1 MPRQSAIPVLV
12 TRPEPQASRF
22 AAELTAHFGA
32 AVRPILSP
40 LMEAAFLAPSLPE
53 GPFDTLILTSETGAE
68 AAARL
73 RDAGAVLPLRTFCVG
88 DRTAEV
94 AQALGFEAQSAQGDV
109 GALAALILARP
120 DAGPLLYLH
129 AEDRAGDLTATLAAA
144 GRQVWSRAVYAQ
156 RERPLSAIA
165 ETLLSRRGRVLV
177 PLFSPRSTRLFVA
190 ALPPKVRADL
200 RCIAISAAAAAPLLP
215 ALAADA
221 VIAARP
227 DGPAMLAA
235 ISCVISSPLP

>member
-22 AAELTAHFGA
+22 AADLTARFGPV
-32 AVRPILSP
+32 VRPVVSP
-40 LMEAAFLAPSLPE
+40 LMEVAFLAPSLPE
-53 GPFDTLILTSETGAE
+53 GPFDALILTSETGAE

-73 RDAGAVLPLRTFCVG
+73 RDAGAALPRTALCVG

-94 AQALGFEAQSAQGDV
+94 AQGLGFEAQSAQGDV
-109 GALAALILARP
+109 SALAALVLARP
-120 DAGPLLYLH
+120 DTGPLLYLH

-165 ETLLSRRGRVLV
+165 ETLFARKGRVLV
-177 PLFSPRSTRLFVA
+177 PLFSPRTTRLFVA
-190 ALPPKVRADL
+190 ALPPKIRADL
-200 RCIAISAAAAAPLLP
+200 RCIAISAAAAHPLP
-215 ALAADA
+215 AALAADA
-221 VIAARP
+221 VIADRP

-235 ISCVISSPLP
+235 ISCVISSPSP